1 MIMDLQEILEIL
13 AQFGNAGDVELYLN
27 LP

>member
-1 MIMDLQEILEIL
+1 MDLQEILEIL